1 MECGA
6 AFGEM
11 LDLVHNVRLVDPWLQ
26 KDGIREKKGVN
37 GYIRNHLLDVLV
49 PPKKCCNI
57 FLFYLTS

>member
-26 KDGIREKKGVN
+26 KGGIREK
-37 GYIRNHLLDVLV
+37 R
-49 PPKKCCNI
+49 C
-57 FLFYLTS
+57 

>member
-26 KDGIREKKGVN
+26 KKTVLGKKGVK
-37 GYIRNHLLDVLV
+37 GYIRNHHLDSLCLLKNVV
-49 PPKKCCNI
+49 I
-57 FLFYLTS
+57 Y

>member
-26 KDGIREKKGVN
+26 KDGIRKK
-37 GYIRNHLLDVLV
+37 R
-49 PPKKCCNI
+49 C
-57 FLFYLTS
+57 